1 MTDRIVGRIV
11 WDEEEQMSRIEWD
24 AKEMPMASPD
34 VNDQQFV
41 VDVVDGVVQDIELM
55 EMIVQSLVYAEFDGR
70 IH

>member
-24 AKEMPMASPD
+24 ATQMPMASPD

-41 VDVVDGVVQDIELM
+41 VDVVDGVIQDIELM
-55 EMIVQSLVYAEFDGR
+55 ELIVQSLVYAEFDGR
-70 IH
+70 LH

>member
-1 MTDRIVGRIV
+1 
-11 WDEEEQMSRIEWD
+11 
-24 AKEMPMASPD
+24 MASPD

-55 EMIVQSLVYAEFDGR
+55 ELIVQSLVYAEFDGR